1 MNAIVWTTLITAVA
15 TVSASL
21 GAVWIKSHY
30 DEREQAR
37 QAEDT
42 AADNATDRKRKAYEG
57 LAQQARF
64 VLSVAMRVREEL
76 KGLPSDDLDH
86 IADLANPLVQGLT
99 EAVALVELT
108 GSHHAGKDALAI
120 WHKAMAVGH
129 FLAQQRIHYLDA
141 KRKDPETVPDFDDS
155 GATEKLN
162 DLDAAI
168 ESFTHRARRELDR
181 TPQDQSRHLPSHE
194 NRSASRVDGLPGP
207 KAA

>member
-1 MNAIVWTTLITAVA
+1 MRDMNAIVWTTLITAVA

-155 GATEKLN
+155 GA
-162 DLDAAI
+162 
-168 ESFTHRARRELDR
+168 
-181 TPQDQSRHLPSHE
+181 
-194 NRSASRVDGLPGP
+194 SAG
-207 KAA
+207 